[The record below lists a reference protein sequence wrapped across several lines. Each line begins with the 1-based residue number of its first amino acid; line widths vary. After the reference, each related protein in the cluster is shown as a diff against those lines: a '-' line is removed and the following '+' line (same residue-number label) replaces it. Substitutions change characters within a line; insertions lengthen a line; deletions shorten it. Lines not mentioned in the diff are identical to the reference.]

1 MPKEIIH
8 VPGLSEALAAAGVP
22 LSFAVRANGFV
33 FVSGMP
39 PLDPE
44 TAKPVLGDIRL
55 QTTCCLDNLKRVL
68 TAAGT
73 TLDNVVKVNVFI
85 ANSAYFDIVNDIY
98 KGYFPQNPP
107 ARTFATVGS
116 WPWPFDIE
124 IECVALAE

>member
-8 VPGLSEALAAAGVP
+8 IPGLSDALAAAGVP

-44 TAKPVLGDIRL
+44 TARPIMGDIRV
-55 QTTCCLDNLKRVL
+55 QTERCLENLKLVL
-68 TAAGT
+68 EAAGT
-73 TLDNVVKVNVFI
+73 SLENVVKVNVFI

-98 KGYFPQNPP
+98 KRYFPDQPP
-107 ARTFATVGS
+107 TRTFATVGS